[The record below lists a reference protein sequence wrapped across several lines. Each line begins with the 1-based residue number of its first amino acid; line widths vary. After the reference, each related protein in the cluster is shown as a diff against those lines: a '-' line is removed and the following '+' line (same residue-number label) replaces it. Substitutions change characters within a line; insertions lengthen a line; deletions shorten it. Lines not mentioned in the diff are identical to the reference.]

1 MGARMVLNIR
11 QVFNVIGAKKVLNFK
26 IPQEELS
33 NVREFK
39 FSTPVEVVGEVYNRA
54 GIVNL
59 VFTVRFSLSLLCDRC
74 LDPFEREFSYDFEH
88 TVVKSLSNRDDDEYI
103 VCEGDFI
110 DVTSIA
116 ISDLLLQLP
125 TKILCKEDCK
135 GLCQHCGTNLNH
147 SVCNCND

>member
-1 MGARMVLNIR
+1 MNLNIR
-11 QVFNVIGAKKVLNFK
+11 QVFNVVGAKKVINFK
-26 IPQEELS
+26 IQQEEL
-33 NVREFK
+33 NNIRDFT
-39 FSTPVEVVGEVYNRA
+39 FYTPVEVVGEVYNRA

-59 VFTVRFSLSLLCDRC
+59 VFSVKFTLSLLCDRC
-74 LDPFEREFSYDFEH
+74 LEPFERDFSYDFEH
-88 TVVKSLSNRDDDEYI
+88 TVVKSLNNSHDDEYI

-135 GLCQHCGTNLNH
+135 GLCQHCGKNLNYGE
-147 SVCNCND
+147 CDCND